1 MLKRK
6 NMKKLLLV
14 ISLVSIAAASASA
27 QSCTPG
33 ANYADSTYGAWPDT
47 IQNFPGAAM
56 NVAYSTDLNF
66 KVPATVTAG
75 LDPTGQFVG
84 SGIQE
89 FTVTN
94 VTGLPVGFNYACNV
108 SSCNYPGGSNGCA
121 NLYGTATTAGTY
133 DIVIAIDAV
142 VLITII
148 PGVPPV
154 PVTQS
159 TSFTGY
165 KIVVGTAG
173 LIEGI
178 INPITVH
185 PNPASDI
192 ITLSGLNSQ
201 MKITSAK
208 ITNMAGQV
216 VKTLDITSP
225 TMDVNLNGFDNGV
238 YFVVVNH
245 IGGTE
250 TIKFI
255 KE

>member
-14 ISLVSIAAASASA
+14 ISLVSIAAANASA

-66 KVPATVTAG
+66 KVPAVVTAG
-75 LDPTGQFVG
+75 LDPSGVFVG
-84 SGIQE
+84 SEIQG
-89 FTVTN
+89 FTVTD
-94 VTGLPVGFNYACNV
+94 VTGLPAGFNYGCNI
-108 SSCNYPGGSNGCA
+108 SSCTYAGGANGCA
-121 NLYGTATTAGTY
+121 NLYGTTSVQGTY
-133 DIVIAIDAV
+133 DITINIDAV
-142 VLITII
+142 VII
-148 PGVPPV
+148 DVPIVGPT

-185 PNPASDI
+185 PNPASDV

>member
-1 MLKRK
+1 
-6 NMKKLLLV
+6 MKKLLLV
-14 ISLVSIAAASASA
+14 ISLVSIAAANASA

-33 ANYADSTYGAWPDT
+33 ANYADSTYGVWPDT
-47 IQNFPGAAM
+47 VQNFPGAAA

-66 KVPATVTAG
+66 KVPDAVTAEVAG
-75 LDPTGQFVG
+75 TDPLEQGFIGSPIQQFV
-84 SGIQE
+84 
-89 FTVTN
+89 VDN
-94 VTGLPVGFNYACNV
+94 VGGLPVGFNYACNI
-108 SSCNYPGGSNGCA
+108 SNCTYAGGSNGCA
-121 NLYGTATTAGTY
+121 NLYGTTSTEGIYPLTIDITAT
-133 DIVIAIDAV
+133 
-142 VLITII
+142 VLVD
-148 PGVPPV
+148 VPFVGPTPV
-154 PVTQS
+154 DVP
-159 TSFTGY
+159 TSFSGY

-185 PNPASDI
+185 PNPASDV